1 VKLYKKVI
9 RMLLLILVIILAT
22 AGLGLPFINY
32 REKYMNN
39 ETKIELLEKR
49 DDEEEEEIGVKEN
62 T

>member
-49 DDEEEEEIGVKEN
+49 DDDGEE
-62 T
+62 